1 MEQAGKDLKGKILF
15 VDDEANILKALRRL
29 FADTDCEVF
38 IAGSGE
44 EGLKILKEN
53 PDMGLVVSDQRMPV
67 MSGVEFLAKAREI
80 SPDAVRILLT
90 GYADI
95 HAVVDASNKSGAYR
109 YITKPWN
116 DDELVLALHGAMR
129 HYSLVQENK
138 RLQAELKRWSTELEA
153 IVQEQTMELQGEYDK
168 VKALNTRL
176 RGNFKS
182 TIAAFSGLLEL
193 RDKRMRS
200 HSRNVADMAS
210 KAAIQLSL
218 PHEAVETVV
227 VAALIHDIGKIGMSD
242 VLLSVRPDDM
252 NSQEHAE
259 YVKHPVRGQ
268 AAVDIIPDLRGVG
281 EIIRHHHERF
291 DGSGFPDQ
299 LKGEQIP
306 LAVRLISIADFI
318 DVQVRKFTEAS
329 GVEMTLQKVH
339 AEGHKRFDPRL
350 TGLFVGPAK
359 ELYRKMQP
367 QTGYVELELFPKDL
381 EDGMLLGRDVYSGTG
396 ILLLSKGVTLN
407 RTNIQVLKRYYD
419 LDPAKHGVV
428 VWVK

>member
-1 MEQAGKDLKGKILF
+1 MEQVSKFHKGKILF

-29 FADTDCEVF
+29 LAETECDVF

-53 PDMGLVVSDQRMPV
+53 QDMWLVVSDQRMPG
-67 MSGVEFLAKAREI
+67 MTGVEFLTKARKIAPE
-80 SPDAVRILLT
+80 AVRLLLT

-95 HAVVDASNKSGAYR
+95 HAVVDAINKSGAYR

-116 DDELVLALHGAMR
+116 DEQLLQDLQGAMQ
-129 HYSLVQENK
+129 HYALIQENK
-138 RLQAELKRWSTELEA
+138 RLQAELKRWSTELEGM
-153 IVQEQTMELQGEYDK
+153 VQEQTMELSREYDK
-168 VKALNTRL
+168 VKDLNTHL
-176 RGNFKS
+176 RANFKS

-210 KAAIQLSL
+210 KGAIQLKMTR
-218 PHEAVETVV
+218 EQVEVV
-227 VAALIHDIGKIGMSD
+227 VIASLIHDIGKVGMSD
-242 VLLSVRPDDM
+242 VLLSARPEEMDA
-252 NSQEHAE
+252 QEYEE

-268 AAVDIIPDLRGVG
+268 AAVDIIPDLRAVG
-281 EIIRHHHERF
+281 EIIRHHHEHF
-291 DGSGFPDQ
+291 DGTGFPDK
-299 LKGEQIP
+299 LKGDQIP
-306 LAVRLISIADFI
+306 MASRLISIADFI

-329 GVEMTLQKVH
+329 GLELTLKKVKE
-339 AEGHKRFDPRL
+339 EGHKRFDPRL
-350 TGLFVGPAK
+350 TVLFIGPAT
-359 ELYRKMQP
+359 ELYKKTQP
-367 QTGYVELELFPKDL
+367 QTGYVELELLPKDL
-381 EDGMLLGRDVYSGTG
+381 ENGMVLGRDVYSGTG
-396 ILLLSKGVTLN
+396 ILLLGKGVVLN

>member
-1 MEQAGKDLKGKILF
+1 MAQLNKDFHGKILF

-29 FADTDCEVF
+29 LADTECEVF
-38 IAGSGE
+38 IASSGV
-44 EGLKILKEN
+44 EGLKILQEN

-67 MSGVEFLAKAREI
+67 MTGVEFLAQARALA
-80 SPDAVRILLT
+80 PDTVRILLT

-95 HAVVDASNKSGAYR
+95 HAVVDAINKGGAYR

-116 DDELVLALHGAMR
+116 DDELLQSLKAAMQ
-129 HYSLVQENK
+129 HYHLIQENK
-138 RLQAELKRWSTELEA
+138 RLQAELKRWSLELEA
-153 IVQEQTMELQGEYDK
+153 IVQEQTMELTQENAK
-168 VKALNTRL
+168 VKALNTHL
-176 RGNFKS
+176 RANFKS
-182 TIAAFSGLLEL
+182 TISAFSALLEL

-200 HSRNVADMAS
+200 HARNVADMAS
-210 KAAIQLSL
+210 KVAIQLNL
-218 PHEAVETVV
+218 PSEEVEMVV
-227 VAALIHDIGKIGMSD
+227 IASLIHDIGKVGMSD
-242 VLLSVRPDDM
+242 VLLSLRPDEL
-252 NSQEHAE
+252 NQQENEE

-268 AAVDIIPDLRGVG
+268 AAVDVIPDLRKVG
-281 EIIRHHHERF
+281 EIIRHHHEQY
-291 DGSGFPDQ
+291 DGKGFPDK

-306 LAVRLISIADFI
+306 MAARLISIADFI

-329 GVEMTLQKVH
+329 GVDLTLQKLK

-350 TGLFVGPAK
+350 ISLFVLPAK
-359 ELYRKMQP
+359 ELYKKTQP

-381 EDGMLLGRDVYSGTG
+381 EEGMVLGRDVFSGTG
-396 ILLLSKGVTLN
+396 VLLLSKGVSLN